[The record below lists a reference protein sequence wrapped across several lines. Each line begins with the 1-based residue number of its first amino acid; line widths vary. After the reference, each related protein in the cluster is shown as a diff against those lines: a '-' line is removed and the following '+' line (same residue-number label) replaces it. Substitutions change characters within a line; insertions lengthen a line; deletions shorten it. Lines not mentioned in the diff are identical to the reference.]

1 MTIIATLI
9 EYNTEGG
16 VPMEKDDW
24 YRKPR
29 EDIGEEVVVMPHYGQ
44 VEAQKPILPSSMANT
59 NFWQEAKGKLL
70 KTQKP

>member
-1 MTIIATLI
+1 
-9 EYNTEGG
+9 
-16 VPMEKDDW
+16 MEKDDW

-59 NFWQEAKGKLL
+59 NFWQEAKGKFA

>member
-1 MTIIATLI
+1 
-9 EYNTEGG
+9 
-16 VPMEKDDW
+16 MEKDDW
-24 YRKPR
+24 YRKPK

-59 NFWQEAKGKLL
+59 NFWQEAKGKFA